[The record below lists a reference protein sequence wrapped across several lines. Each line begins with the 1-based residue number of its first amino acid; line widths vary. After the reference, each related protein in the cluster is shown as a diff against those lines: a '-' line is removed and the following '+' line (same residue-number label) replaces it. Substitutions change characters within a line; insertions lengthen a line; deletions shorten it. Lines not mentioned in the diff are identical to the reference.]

1 MIKTFQQFINES
13 TLTANKEALDIYIL
27 NAIDAD
33 NYDVVLKSDKDKL
46 QFLFDTFKS
55 EYHKEKNVK
64 GFEDWIRGLPS
75 SFNIDY
81 DFEKIIN
88 LSYMFDLMKADADEE
103 DEDYIQNNWFKIIAK
118 EVYQLFDE
126 YGTDESLS
134 ESLNETNYT
143 EQDGKKYFVWFDT
156 DGWDSFEKAEDSI
169 DALINGANDPLSD
182 DVDSLADDDKVEI
195 DWDVKPIKLP
205 GKDNFIGVQFYLK

>member
-46 QFLFDTFKS
+46 QFLFDCFKS

-81 DFEKIIN
+81 DFEKIVN

-126 YGTDESLS
+126 Y
-134 ESLNETNYT
+134 
-143 EQDGKKYFVWFDT
+143 K
-156 DGWDSFEKAEDSI
+156 
-169 DALINGANDPLSD
+169 
-182 DVDSLADDDKVEI
+182 
-195 DWDVKPIKLP
+195 IK
-205 GKDNFIGVQFYLK
+205 